1 MRWLVMALVL
11 VFAVPAAHA
20 DTVKLRDR
28 TTKPVAKKP
37 AVKKP
42 VRAAKRKPV
51 VRKPVAKAKPK
62 KSTKQDEPEVRLR
75 PMP

>member
-1 MRWLVMALVL
+1 MALVL
-11 VFAVPAAHA
+11 VFAAPAQGDA
-20 DTVKLRDR
+20 VKLRDR

-37 AVKKP
+37 VVKKP

-51 VRKPVAKAKPK
+51 ARKPVAKAKPSKSK
-62 KSTKQDEPEVRLR
+62 KPKQDDEPEVRLR